1 MPSVLAHAAPAIA
14 LAPAFWTP
22 TTPSRLWWVGVL
34 ATMAPDLDV
43 LAFRLGFPYEHP
55 LGHRGLWHSVPFAA
69 ALAGMLTFSLFPQRK
84 PGFSR
89 LRAFLFLFL
98 ATASHG
104 ILDAFTNGGL
114 GVALL
119 SPFDDTRYFAP
130 FRPIEVSPLSL
141 RAFFT
146 ARGLSIVASELRWV
160 WLPFL
165 SLGIV
170 LLAYRGW
177 MSRSAT
183 ARPR

>member
-1 MPSVLAHAAPAIA
+1 
-14 LAPAFWTP
+14 
-22 TTPSRLWWVGVL
+22 
-34 ATMAPDLDV
+34 MAPDLDV
-43 LAFRLGFPYEHP
+43 LAFRFGLPYEHP
-55 LGHRGLWHSVPFAA
+55 LGHRGLSHSVPFAA
-69 ALAGMLTFSLFPQRK
+69 AVAGVLTFSLFPYRR
-84 PGFSR
+84 PDFSR
-89 LRAFLFLFL
+89 LRAFFFLFL

-119 SPFDDTRYFAP
+119 SPFDCTRYFAP
-130 FRPIEVSPLSL
+130 FRPIEVSPFSL

-165 SLGIV
+165 FLGIV
-170 LLAYRGW
+170 LLAYRRW

>member
-1 MPSVLAHAAPAIA
+1 VIA

-22 TTPSRLWWVGVL
+22 ATPSRLWWVGVL
-34 ATMAPDLDV
+34 AAIAPDLDV
-43 LAFRLGFPYEHP
+43 LAFRFGIAYEHP

-69 ALAGMLTFSLFPQRK
+69 AVAGMLTFGLFPHPR

-89 LRAFLFLFL
+89 ARAFCFLFL

-130 FRPIEVSPLSL
+130 FRPIEVSPLSPEK
-141 RAFFT
+141 FFT
-146 ARGLSIVASELRWV
+146 ARGLEIVASELRWV

-165 SLGIV
+165 SLGAILLV
-170 LLAYRGW
+170 LRRRI
-177 MSRSAT
+177 SRAAT